1 VLAYSVMADQRSFR
15 RPLIPVRLAFH
26 RGVQFHALLV
36 EQMARV
42 ED

>member
-1 VLAYSVMADQRSFR
+1 MADQRSFR
-15 RPLIPVRLAFH
+15 RPLIPVLAFH

-36 EQMARV
+36 EQVARV